1 MAEELKALM
10 DEALGVDGA
19 IVGTGLPTKMV
30 EKMAEIDPDTFL
42 EFMPTMLEKIGPIME
57 KIEGE
62 VAGVEVNDLL
72 EFVEK
77 MDMGELMGKM
87 QEADPAKIEELMP
100 GVMPKMA
107 EYMPKIMPAMMALMD
122 KVTAS
127 DEELAEELEGAE
139 DMAINIQ
146 MGDAMAM
153 TMQIKDGKMAMGTTP
168 VDNADMSIEIPMD
181 IMVGMITGTAD
192 PMSAFMGGDV
202 KMDGD
207 MSKGMALMPLMT
219 VFSEKFGMELM

>member
-30 EKMAEIDPDTFL
+30 EKMAEIDPDAFL

-62 VAGVEVNDLL
+62 IAGVEVNDLL

-77 MDMGELMGKM
+77 MNMGELMGKM
-87 QEADPAKIEELMP
+87 QEADAAKIEELMP

-122 KVTAS
+122 KVTGS

-168 VDNADMSIEIPMD
+168 VDDADMSIEIPMD

-219 VFSEKFGMELM
+219 VFSEKFGLELM